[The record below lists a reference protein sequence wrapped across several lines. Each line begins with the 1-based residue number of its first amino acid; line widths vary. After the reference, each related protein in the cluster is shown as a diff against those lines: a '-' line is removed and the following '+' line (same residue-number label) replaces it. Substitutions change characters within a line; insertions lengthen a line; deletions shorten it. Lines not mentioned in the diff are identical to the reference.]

1 MASVECGGL
10 PPAASFRY
18 GARVNGANSPRRR
31 VTLATRVTILRLLG
45 IPVFMALTIAYTR
58 GLAQG
63 DADDSSRVLAL
74 GVFALVAVTDALDGY
89 LARVRKEVTPLGR
102 VLDPLADKA
111 LLLSGLLLLT
121 RPDLAGLKPHI
132 PIWFTSLVLLRD
144 ATLVYGYFRI
154 RRRAGH
160 VEVHPRWTGK
170 LATVLQ
176 MATVLWVLAE
186 LPEAH
191 FLVLISAAA
200 LFTAIAG
207 VQYGLDGA
215 RQLAQVDLGSA
226 PPKR

>member
-1 MASVECGGL
+1 ML
-10 PPAASFRY
+10 FRY
-18 GARVNGANSPRRR
+18 GARVNGGNRPSR
-31 VTLATRVTILRLLG
+31 TITMATRVTILRLLG

-58 GLAQG
+58 GLALG
-63 DADDSSRVLAL
+63 ATDDAPRVLAL
-74 GVFALVAVTDALDGY
+74 AVFALVAVTDALDGY
-89 LARVRKEVTPLGR
+89 LARARKEVTPLGR

-132 PIWFTSLVLLRD
+132 PAWFTGLVLLRD
-144 ATLVYGYFRI
+144 AVLVYGYLRI

-176 MATVLWVLAE
+176 MATVLWVLTE
-186 LPEAH
+186 LPEPH
-191 FLVLISAAA
+191 FPALVAAAA
-200 LFTAIAG
+200 LFTAVAG

-215 RQLAQVDLGSA
+215 RQFSQAGEGPA
-226 PPKR
+226 PAKP